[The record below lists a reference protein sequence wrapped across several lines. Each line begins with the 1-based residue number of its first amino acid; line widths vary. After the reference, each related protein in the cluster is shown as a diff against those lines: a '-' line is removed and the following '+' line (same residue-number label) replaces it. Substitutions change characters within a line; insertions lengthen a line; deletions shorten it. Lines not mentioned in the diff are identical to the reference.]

1 VPGLHGV
8 DCAAGNLSTVFKRLR
23 WLTIG
28 GLFGAGGSLWLQRRL
43 RAFADRHAAVRGTA
57 SVAGTAR
64 QMGRDLRDA
73 WSDGRREMRET
84 EDRLRAEHH
93 R

>member
-1 VPGLHGV
+1 MI
-8 DCAAGNLSTVFKRLR
+8 KRLR

-28 GLFGAGGSLWLQRRL
+28 SLFGAGGSMWLQRRV

-57 SVAGTAR
+57 SMAGSAR
-64 QMGRDLRDA
+64 QVSRDLRDA
-73 WSDGRREMRET
+73 WSDGRREMRDT
-84 EDRLRAEHH
+84 EARLRDEQF